1 MSALTAESDAAVTPT
16 STQRWALAGLLG
28 AVLLN
33 LSHTAAWCL
42 PVALGGA
49 AWRLWAAQHASRL
62 MGRSARLVVVVV
74 LTLAVLLSFRTLNG
88 VDAGASLLVA
98 MATLKLMETQRLRD
112 WLIVLG
118 ASLFLLLAAC
128 LDAQSLWRTP
138 LYAGELWLLCTVL
151 YALGAG
157 AQVPAPSVLLHSSG
171 RSLALALPFAIL
183 LFLCFPRLSGS
194 LWSVPR
200 EDEAV
205 TGLGEEMSPGSIS
218 QLSESNEPA
227 LRVRFD
233 GALPPLAERYWR
245 GPVLHRFDGYTWY
258 RTAEALGPP
267 PELEFAGHSYRYE
280 VTLEPNKHGV
290 LIALEL
296 PRAAPAQLSVHPTFD
311 YQLMSARA
319 LNDASNYRLESFPQ
333 HRTLDGLDPT
343 VRRLDLALPR
353 VRNPRSLAL
362 AHSLRDSASDDR
374 AYVKAV
380 LDYLEHGGFEYTL
393 TPPRLSANSIDDL
406 LFDTHE
412 GFCGHYASAFA
423 TLMRAGG
430 VPARVVTGYLG
441 GEWNRFGGYLL
452 IRQSNAHA
460 WTEVWLNGVGWVR
473 IDPTAVV
480 APDRLNR
487 DLDDVLAAVGAG
499 HGRMSALPWLAATLQ
514 AWQAVNAWWQDE
526 FIDFNVTKQLH
537 LLSALG
543 LKDRDLE
550 TLVALL
556 AAGATLWLSLLA
568 WRGQQRASA
577 RPHDALSRSWRTL
590 ERALA
595 RSAAER
601 APYEGPIA
609 YSERVASERPD
620 LAATL
625 KPLGRHYARLRYGRG
640 GNAAQVQRFRRAVRF
655 FTARLRR

>member
-1 MSALTAESDAAVTPT
+1 MKALSADPAETIAPLPA
-16 STQRWALAGLLG
+16 QRWVLAGLLG

-33 LSHTAAWCL
+33 LHHTAAWCL

-49 AWRLWAAQHASRL
+49 VWRLWAAQHASRL
-62 MGRSARLVVVVV
+62 MGRTARMAVVVV

-98 MATLKLMETQRLRD
+98 MAALKLMETQRQRD

-118 ASLFLLLAAC
+118 SSLFLLLAAC

-157 AQVPAPSVLLHSSG
+157 SQVPPAGALLHSAG
-171 RSLALALPFAIL
+171 RSLLLALPFAIL
-183 LFLCFPRLSGS
+183 LFVCFPRLSGS
-194 LWSVPR
+194 LWSVR
-200 EDEAV
+200 KEDEAV
-205 TGLGEEMSPGSIS
+205 TGLGEDMSPGSIS
-218 QLSESNEPA
+218 ELTESDEPA

-233 GALPPLAERYWR
+233 GDLPPLAERYWR
-245 GPVLHRFDGYTWY
+245 GPVLHRFDGYAWH
-258 RTAEALGPP
+258 RTTAPFGPP
-267 PELEFAGHSYRYE
+267 PELEFTGRSYRYE
-280 VTLEPNKHGV
+280 VTLEPNKHRV
-290 LIALEL
+290 LIGLEM
-296 PRAAPAQLSVHPTFD
+296 PRAAPDEPLAYTTFD
-311 YQLMSARA
+311 YQIMSANA
-319 LNDASNYRLESFPQ
+319 LNEASNYRLESYPE
-333 HRTLDGLDPT
+333 HRAPGGLDPA
-343 VRRLDLALPR
+343 VRRLELALPR
-353 VRNPRSLAL
+353 ARNPRSIAL
-362 AHSLRDSASDDR
+362 AHGLRESASDDR

-380 LDYLEHGGFEYTL
+380 LDYLEHGGFTYTL

-406 LFDTHE
+406 LFNTHE

-441 GEWNRFGGYLL
+441 GQWNRFGGYLL

-460 WTEVWLNGVGWVR
+460 WTEIWLEGPGWVR

-480 APDRLNR
+480 APDDLNR
-487 DLDDVLAAVGAG
+487 DLADVVAGAA
-499 HGRMSALPWLAATLQ
+499 GRRHLGNLPWIASALQ
-514 AWQAVNAWWQDE
+514 AWQAANAWWQDE
-526 FIDFNVTKQLH
+526 FVEFNLSKQFH

-543 LKDRDLE
+543 LKDHDLE

-556 AAGATLWLSLLA
+556 AAGTTLWLSLLT
-568 WRGQQRASA
+568 WRARQRPGAGA
-577 RPHDALSRSWRTL
+577 RDPLSRSWRAL

-595 RSAAER
+595 RKALER
-601 APYEGPIA
+601 APHEGPIA
-609 YSERVASERPD
+609 YSERVAGQRPE
-620 LAATL
+620 LAAAL
-625 KPLGRHYARLRYGRG
+625 KPLGRQYARLRYGRG
-640 GNAAQVQRFRRAVRF
+640 GGAAQVQRFGRAVRF